1 MPNTHFFESIINH
14 IRSIISGRYRSFF
27 GEKILYAFSLAYT
40 AGLAIRAF
48 LYRKNIL
55 TSCRLPCF
63 VISVG
68 NITAGGTGKTPM
80 TIYLAKL
87 LRSMGY
93 CTVILSRGYRGK
105 YMKKGGIVSDGNS
118 VLTEPDDSGDE
129 PYMMALALGN
139 VPVLVGRNRCKSAGL
154 AMQMF
159 HPDIILLDD
168 GFQHMKLKRNLD
180 LVLLDCQK
188 PLGNG
193 HVLPRGM
200 LREPVSALKRGHCF
214 ILTRCESDS
223 PGRNTVLSDI
233 CGRMPVFRTCH
244 IPYIHHITDEHGQK
258 LSPPDGQEKWE
269 ISVLKNR
276 RVFAFS
282 GIARN
287 DLFVRT
293 VENLGCT
300 VAGSMAFPDHHPY
313 SAADMQEI
321 RRLAG
326 EKNAEL
332 MVTTEKDSVRIP
344 RVPLSADMEFSAG
357 MAVIGIEISF
367 GDEANAFAAFIRE
380 RVIPIRH

>member
-1 MPNTHFFESIINH
+1 M
-14 IRSIISGRYRSFF
+14 SGRHRSAFA
-27 GEKILYAFSLAYT
+27 EKVLYAFSAVYA
-40 AGLAIRAF
+40 AGAAFRAF

-87 LRSMGY
+87 LQSMGY
-93 CTVILSRGYRGK
+93 RTVILSRGYRGK
-105 YMKKGGIVSDGNS
+105 LVKKGGIVSDGNS

-168 GFQHMKLKRNLD
+168 GFQHMKLKRDLD
-180 LVLLDCQK
+180 LVLLDCEK

-200 LREPVSALKRGHCF
+200 LREPVSALKRGHCL
-214 ILTRCESDS
+214 ILTRCESYS
-223 PGRNTVLSDI
+223 PGKNTVLSDI
-233 CGRMPVFRTCH
+233 WGSIPVFRICH
-244 IPYIHHITDEHGQK
+244 IPYIHHITDEQGQK

-287 DLFVRT
+287 DIFVRT
-293 VENLGCT
+293 VEKLGCT
-300 VAGSMAFPDHHPY
+300 VAGSKGFPDHHPY
-313 SAADMQEI
+313 SEADMQEI

-344 RVPLSADMEFSAG
+344 RVLISADMGFSAG

-367 GDEANAFAAFIRE
+367 GDEADTFAAFIRE